1 MYSSYFLQIE
11 GGLLFLIIIALII
24 IIPTAVLLSRRK
36 GKTTDNTSLQ
46 LMQQNTSQQIESMQ
60 QNTSQQIESMRNVFQ
75 DQIEAMRVEYGDR
88 FQNIPSEDL
97 VKELEGRV
105 NNHRSWSIKEIDK
118 GNRERIEKLTEITN
132 ELKEDARDEMAEY
145 AKKLIA
151 ESSVSRQE
159 FEDIEKRLDRFAG
172 DETKEEY
179 LKFLSDTFDS
189 RKQQTIN
196 WKCNLIKLLRGG
208 IAPDIDQEK
217 LSRESIPTGSTL
229 KKFLKDLVQNNIVD
243 QQNIDSFVIN
253 ENYHWMYSYI
263 DKPQWLKDEFER
275 RDLMANKEKDYQ
287 KWMQN
292 NLDKIESGLLKEER
306 EMSMET
312 GTIDFFCR
320 DVNGRPVGLELK
332 YPKASK
338 SDGKQLIAYAKEQ
351 RELPGGEN
359 FRGIMIAPEIHD
371 GLKKLLAEQGLE
383 YEEVPWNDEGNNL
396 KEETNSDVEM
406 DRIMVSEN
414 ENNPVSESLEDT
426 LPNEFETKDE
436 STKFSKG
443 TLPKG
448 F

>member
-1 MYSSYFLQIE
+1 M
-11 GGLLFLIIIALII
+11 IIIALII
-24 IIPTAVLLSRRK
+24 ILPTAVLLSRRK
-36 GKTTDNTSLQ
+36 GKTTDSASLQ
-46 LMQQNTSQQIESMQ
+46 LLQ
-60 QNTSQQIESMRNVFQ
+60 QNTSQQIESMRNAFQ
-75 DQIEAMRVEYGDR
+75 EQINAMRSEYGDR
-88 FQNIPSEDL
+88 FQTIPSEDL

-105 NNHRSWSIKEIDK
+105 KNHRSWSISEIDK
-118 GNRERIEKLTEITN
+118 GNRERIEKLTEITD

-159 FEDIEKRLDRFAG
+159 FEDIERRLDRFAG

-179 LKFLSDTFDS
+179 LKFLSDIFDS

-196 WKCNLIKLLRGG
+196 WKCNLIKLLRSG

-217 LSRESIPTGSTL
+217 LSHESIPTGVTL
-229 KKFLKDLVQNNIVD
+229 KKFLKDLVENKIVD
-243 QQNIDSFVIN
+243 QQKIDSFVIS
-253 ENYHWMYSYI
+253 EDYHWMYSYI

-275 RDLMANKEKDYQ
+275 RDLMVNKEKEYQ
-287 KWMQN
+287 KWLNN
-292 NLDKIESGLLKEER
+292 NLDKVELGLLKEER

-320 DVNGRPVGLELK
+320 DVHGQPVGLELK

-338 SDGKQLIAYAKEQ
+338 SDGKQIIAYAKEQ

-359 FRGIMIAPEIHD
+359 FRGMMIAPEIHD
-371 GLKKLLAEQGLE
+371 GLKKLLEEQGLE
-383 YEEVPWNDEGNNL
+383 YKEINWNDEESDFTEKND
-396 KEETNSDVEM
+396 SDVNM
-406 DRIMVSEN
+406 DGTVVSEN
-414 ENNPVSESLEDT
+414 ENNSVNESLEDT
-426 LPNEFETKDE
+426 LSNEFKTKEE
-436 STKFSKG
+436 SPTFSKG

>member
-24 IIPTAVLLSRRK
+24 IIPTSVLLSRRK
-36 GKTTDNTSLQ
+36 RKTTDSTSLQ
-46 LMQQNTSQQIESMQ
+46 LMQQNTSQQIES
-60 QNTSQQIESMRNVFQ
+60 IRNVFQ
-75 DQIEAMRVEYGDR
+75 DQINAMRSEYGDR

-196 WKCNLIKLLRGG
+196 WKCNLIKLLRSG

-217 LSRESIPTGSTL
+217 LSHESIPTGVTL
-229 KKFLKDLVQNNIVD
+229 KKFLKDLVENKIVD
-243 QQNIDSFVIN
+243 QQKIDSFVIS
-253 ENYHWMYSYI
+253 EDYHWMYSYI

-275 RDLMANKEKDYQ
+275 RDLMVNKEKEYQ
-287 KWMQN
+287 KWLNN
-292 NLDKIESGLLKEER
+292 NLDKVELGLLKEER

-320 DVNGRPVGLELK
+320 DVHGQPVGLELK

-338 SDGKQLIAYAKEQ
+338 SDGKQIIAYAKEQ

-359 FRGIMIAPEIHD
+359 FRGMMIAPEIHD
-371 GLKKLLAEQGLE
+371 GLKKLLEEQGLE
-383 YEEVPWNDEGNNL
+383 YKEINWNDEESDFTEKND
-396 KEETNSDVEM
+396 SDVNM
-406 DRIMVSEN
+406 DGTVVSEN
-414 ENNPVSESLEDT
+414 ENNSVNESLEDT
-426 LPNEFETKDE
+426 LSNEFKTKEE
-436 STKFSKG
+436 SPTFSKG

>member
-60 QNTSQQIESMRNVFQ
+60 QNTSQQIESIRNVFQ
-75 DQIEAMRVEYGDR
+75 DQINAMRSEYGDR

-196 WKCNLIKLLRGG
+196 WKCNLIKLLRG
-208 IAPDIDQEK
+208 
-217 LSRESIPTGSTL
+217 
-229 KKFLKDLVQNNIVD
+229 
-243 QQNIDSFVIN
+243 
-253 ENYHWMYSYI
+253 
-263 DKPQWLKDEFER
+263 
-275 RDLMANKEKDYQ
+275 
-287 KWMQN
+287 
-292 NLDKIESGLLKEER
+292 
-306 EMSMET
+306 
-312 GTIDFFCR
+312 
-320 DVNGRPVGLELK
+320 
-332 YPKASK
+332 
-338 SDGKQLIAYAKEQ
+338 
-351 RELPGGEN
+351 
-359 FRGIMIAPEIHD
+359 
-371 GLKKLLAEQGLE
+371 
-383 YEEVPWNDEGNNL
+383 
-396 KEETNSDVEM
+396 
-406 DRIMVSEN
+406 
-414 ENNPVSESLEDT
+414 
-426 LPNEFETKDE
+426 
-436 STKFSKG
+436 
-443 TLPKG
+443 
-448 F
+448 

>member
-1 MYSSYFLQIE
+1 
-11 GGLLFLIIIALII
+11 LIIIALII
-24 IIPTAVLLSRRK
+24 ILPTAVLLSRRK
-36 GKTTDNTSLQ
+36 GKTTDSASLQ
-46 LMQQNTSQQIESMQ
+46 LLQ
-60 QNTSQQIESMRNVFQ
+60 QNTSQQIESMRNAFQ
-75 DQIEAMRVEYGDR
+75 EQINAMRSEYGDR
-88 FQNIPSEDL
+88 FQTIPSEDL

-105 NNHRSWSIKEIDK
+105 KNHRSWSISEIDK
-118 GNRERIEKLTEITN
+118 GNRERIEKLTEITD

-159 FEDIEKRLDRFAG
+159 FEDIERRLDRFAG

-179 LKFLSDTFDS
+179 LKFLSDIFDS

-196 WKCNLIKLLRGG
+196 WKCNLIKLLRSG

-217 LSRESIPTGSTL
+217 LSHESIPTGVTL
-229 KKFLKDLVQNNIVD
+229 KKFLKDLVENKIVD
-243 QQNIDSFVIN
+243 QQKIDSFVIS
-253 ENYHWMYSYI
+253 EDYHWMYSYI

-275 RDLMANKEKDYQ
+275 RDLMVNKEKEYQ
-287 KWMQN
+287 KWLNN
-292 NLDKIESGLLKEER
+292 NLDKVELGLLKEER

-320 DVNGRPVGLELK
+320 DVHGQPVGLELK

-338 SDGKQLIAYAKEQ
+338 SDGKQIIAYAKEQ

-359 FRGIMIAPEIHD
+359 FRGMMIAPEIHD
-371 GLKKLLAEQGLE
+371 GLKKLLEEQGLE
-383 YEEVPWNDEGNNL
+383 YKEINWNDEESDFTEKND
-396 KEETNSDVEM
+396 SDVNM
-406 DRIMVSEN
+406 DGTVVSEN
-414 ENNPVSESLEDT
+414 ENNSVNESLEDT
-426 LPNEFETKDE
+426 LSNEFKTKEE
-436 STKFSKG
+436 SPTFSKG

>member
-1 MYSSYFLQIE
+1 MFSSYLLQIE

-24 IIPTAVLLSRRK
+24 ILPTAVLLSRRK
-36 GKTTDNTSLQ
+36 GKTTDSASLQ
-46 LMQQNTSQQIESMQ
+46 LLQ
-60 QNTSQQIESMRNVFQ
+60 QNTSQQIESMRNAFQ
-75 DQIEAMRVEYGDR
+75 EQINAMRSEYGDR
-88 FQNIPSEDL
+88 FQTIPSEDL

-105 NNHRSWSIKEIDK
+105 KNHRSWSISEIDK
-118 GNRERIEKLTEITN
+118 GNRERIEKLTEITD

-159 FEDIEKRLDRFAG
+159 FEDIERRLDRFAG
-172 DETKEEY
+172 DETKEAY
-179 LKFLSDTFDS
+179 LKFLSDIFDS

-196 WKCNLIKLLRGG
+196 WKCNLIKLLRSG

-217 LSRESIPTGSTL
+217 LSHESIPTGVTL
-229 KKFLKDLVQNNIVD
+229 KKFLKDLVENKIVD
-243 QQNIDSFVIN
+243 QQKIDSFVIS
-253 ENYHWMYSYI
+253 EDYHWMYSYI

-275 RDLMANKEKDYQ
+275 RDLMVNKEKEYQ
-287 KWMQN
+287 KWLNN
-292 NLDKIESGLLKEER
+292 NLDKVELGLLKEER

-320 DVNGRPVGLELK
+320 DVHGQPVGLELK

-338 SDGKQLIAYAKEQ
+338 SDGKQIIAYAKEQ

-359 FRGIMIAPEIHD
+359 FRGMMIAPEIHD
-371 GLKKLLAEQGLE
+371 GLKKLLEEQGLE
-383 YEEVPWNDEGNNL
+383 YKEINWNDEESDFTEKND
-396 KEETNSDVEM
+396 SDVNM
-406 DRIMVSEN
+406 DGTVVSEN
-414 ENNPVSESLEDT
+414 ENNSVNESLEDT
-426 LPNEFETKDE
+426 LSNEFKTKEE
-436 STKFSKG
+436 SPTFSKG

>member
-1 MYSSYFLQIE
+1 VFSSYLLQIE
-11 GGLLFLIIIALII
+11 GGILFLIIIALII
-24 IIPTAVLLSRRK
+24 ILPTAVLLSRRK
-36 GKTTDNTSLQ
+36 GKTTDSASLQ
-46 LMQQNTSQQIESMQ
+46 LLQ
-60 QNTSQQIESMRNVFQ
+60 QNTSQQIESMRNAFQ
-75 DQIEAMRVEYGDR
+75 EQINAMRSEYGDR
-88 FQNIPSEDL
+88 FQTIPSEDL

-105 NNHRSWSIKEIDK
+105 KNHRSWSISEIDK
-118 GNRERIEKLTEITN
+118 GNRERIEKLTEITD

-159 FEDIEKRLDRFAG
+159 FEDIERRLDRFAG

-179 LKFLSDTFDS
+179 LKFLSDIFDS

-196 WKCNLIKLLRGG
+196 WKCNLIKLLRSG

-217 LSRESIPTGSTL
+217 LSHESIPTGVTL
-229 KKFLKDLVQNNIVD
+229 KKFLKDLVENKIVD
-243 QQNIDSFVIN
+243 QQKIDSFVIS
-253 ENYHWMYSYI
+253 EDYHWMYSYI

-275 RDLMANKEKDYQ
+275 RDLMVNKEKEYQ
-287 KWMQN
+287 KWLNN
-292 NLDKIESGLLKEER
+292 NLDKVELGLLKEER

-320 DVNGRPVGLELK
+320 DVHGQPVGLELK

-338 SDGKQLIAYAKEQ
+338 SDGKQIIAYAKEQ

-359 FRGIMIAPEIHD
+359 FRGMMIAPEIHD
-371 GLKKLLAEQGLE
+371 GLKKLLEEQGLE
-383 YEEVPWNDEGNNL
+383 YKEINWNDEESDFTEKND
-396 KEETNSDVEM
+396 SDVNM
-406 DRIMVSEN
+406 DGTVVSEN
-414 ENNPVSESLEDT
+414 ENNSVNESLEDT
-426 LPNEFETKDE
+426 LSNEFKTKEE
-436 STKFSKG
+436 SPTFSKG

>member
-1 MYSSYFLQIE
+1 MFSSYLLQIE

-24 IIPTAVLLSRRK
+24 ILPIAVLLSRRK
-36 GKTTDNTSLQ
+36 GKTTDSASLQ
-46 LMQQNTSQQIESMQ
+46 LLQ
-60 QNTSQQIESMRNVFQ
+60 QNTSQQIESMRNAFQ
-75 DQIEAMRVEYGDR
+75 EQINAMRSEYGDR
-88 FQNIPSEDL
+88 FQTIPSEDL

-105 NNHRSWSIKEIDK
+105 KNHRSWSISEIDK
-118 GNRERIEKLTEITN
+118 GNRERIEKLTEITD

-159 FEDIEKRLDRFAG
+159 FEDIERRLDRFAG

-179 LKFLSDTFDS
+179 LKFLSDIFDS

-196 WKCNLIKLLRGG
+196 WKCNLIKLLRSG
-208 IAPDIDQEK
+208 IAPDIDQQK
-217 LSRESIPTGSTL
+217 LSHESIPTGSTL
-229 KKFLKDLVQNNIVD
+229 KKFLKDLVENKIVD
-243 QQNIDSFVIN
+243 LQTIDSFIIS
-253 ENYHWMYSYI
+253 EDYHWMYSYI

-287 KWMQN
+287 KWLNN
-292 NLDKIESGLLKEER
+292 NLDKVELGLLKEER

-320 DVNGRPVGLELK
+320 DVDGQPVGLELK

-338 SDGKQLIAYAKEQ
+338 SDGKQIMAYAKEQ

-359 FRGIMIAPEIHD
+359 FRGMMIAPEIHD
-371 GLKKLLAEQGLE
+371 GLKKLLEEQGLE
-383 YEEVPWNDEGNNL
+383 YKEIIWNDEESNFTG
-396 KEETNSDVEM
+396 KEDFDIKMERTTMSV
-406 DRIMVSEN
+406 N
-414 ENNPVSESLEDT
+414 ENNSIDESLEDT
-426 LPNEFETKDE
+426 LSNEFKTKEE
-436 STKFSKG
+436 SPTFPKG

>member
-1 MYSSYFLQIE
+1 MFSSYLLQIE
-11 GGLLFLIIIALII
+11 GGILFLIIIALII
-24 IIPTAVLLSRRK
+24 ILPTAVLLSRRK
-36 GKTTDNTSLQ
+36 GKTTDSASLQ
-46 LMQQNTSQQIESMQ
+46 LLQ
-60 QNTSQQIESMRNVFQ
+60 QNTSQQIESMRNAFQ
-75 DQIEAMRVEYGDR
+75 EQINAMRSEYGDR
-88 FQNIPSEDL
+88 FQTIPSEDL

-105 NNHRSWSIKEIDK
+105 KNHRSWSISEIDK
-118 GNRERIEKLTEITN
+118 GNRERIEKLTEITD

-159 FEDIEKRLDRFAG
+159 FEDIERRLDRFAG

-179 LKFLSDTFDS
+179 LKFLSDIFDS

-196 WKCNLIKLLRGG
+196 WKCNLIKLLRSG

-217 LSRESIPTGSTL
+217 LSHESIPTGVTL
-229 KKFLKDLVQNNIVD
+229 KKFLKDLVENKIVD
-243 QQNIDSFVIN
+243 QQKIDSFVIS
-253 ENYHWMYSYI
+253 EDYHWMYSYI

-275 RDLMANKEKDYQ
+275 RDLMVNKEKEYQ
-287 KWMQN
+287 KWLNN
-292 NLDKIESGLLKEER
+292 NLDKVELGLLKEER

-320 DVNGRPVGLELK
+320 DVHGQPVGLELK

-338 SDGKQLIAYAKEQ
+338 SDGKQIIAYAKEQ

-359 FRGIMIAPEIHD
+359 FRGMMIAPEIHD
-371 GLKKLLAEQGLE
+371 GLKKLLEEQGLE
-383 YEEVPWNDEGNNL
+383 YKEINWNDEESDFTEKND
-396 KEETNSDVEM
+396 SDVNM
-406 DRIMVSEN
+406 DGTVVSEN
-414 ENNPVSESLEDT
+414 ENNSVNEYLEDT
-426 LPNEFETKDE
+426 LSNEFKTKEE
-436 STKFSKG
+436 SPTFSKG

>member
-1 MYSSYFLQIE
+1 MFSSYLLQIE
-11 GGLLFLIIIALII
+11 GGILFLIIIALII
-24 IIPTAVLLSRRK
+24 ILPTAVLLSRRK
-36 GKTTDNTSLQ
+36 GKTTDSASLQ
-46 LMQQNTSQQIESMQ
+46 LLQ
-60 QNTSQQIESMRNVFQ
+60 QNTSQQIESMRNAFQ
-75 DQIEAMRVEYGDR
+75 EQINAMRSEYGDR
-88 FQNIPSEDL
+88 FQTIPSEDL

-105 NNHRSWSIKEIDK
+105 KNHRSWSISEIDK
-118 GNRERIEKLTEITN
+118 GNRERIEKLTEITD

-159 FEDIEKRLDRFAG
+159 FEDIERRLDRFAG

-179 LKFLSDTFDS
+179 LKFLSDIFDS

-196 WKCNLIKLLRGG
+196 WKCNLIKLLRSG

-217 LSRESIPTGSTL
+217 LSHESIPTGVTL
-229 KKFLKDLVQNNIVD
+229 KKFLKDLVENKIVD
-243 QQNIDSFVIN
+243 QQKIDSFVIS
-253 ENYHWMYSYI
+253 EDYHWMYSYI

-275 RDLMANKEKDYQ
+275 RDLMVNKEKEYQ
-287 KWMQN
+287 KWLNN
-292 NLDKIESGLLKEER
+292 NLDKVELGLLKEER

-320 DVNGRPVGLELK
+320 DVHGQPVGLELK

-338 SDGKQLIAYAKEQ
+338 SDGKQIIAYAKEQ

-359 FRGIMIAPEIHD
+359 FRGMMIAPEIHD
-371 GLKKLLAEQGLE
+371 GLKKLLEEQGLE
-383 YEEVPWNDEGNNL
+383 YKEINWNDEESDFTEKND
-396 KEETNSDVEM
+396 SDVNM
-406 DRIMVSEN
+406 DGTVVSEN
-414 ENNPVSESLEDT
+414 ENNSVNEPLEDT
-426 LPNEFETKDE
+426 LSNEFKTKEE
-436 STKFSKG
+436 SPTFSKG

>member
-1 MYSSYFLQIE
+1 MFSSYLLQIE
-11 GGLLFLIIIALII
+11 GGILFLIIIALII
-24 IIPTAVLLSRRK
+24 ILPTAVLLSRRK
-36 GKTTDNTSLQ
+36 GKTTDSASLQ
-46 LMQQNTSQQIESMQ
+46 LLQ
-60 QNTSQQIESMRNVFQ
+60 QNTSQQIESMRNAFQ
-75 DQIEAMRVEYGDR
+75 EQINAMRSEYGDR
-88 FQNIPSEDL
+88 FQTIPSEDL

-105 NNHRSWSIKEIDK
+105 KNHRSWSISEIDK
-118 GNRERIEKLTEITN
+118 GNRERIEKLTEITD

-159 FEDIEKRLDRFAG
+159 FEDIERRLDRFAG

-179 LKFLSDTFDS
+179 LKFLSDIFDS

-196 WKCNLIKLLRGG
+196 WKCNLIKLLRSG

-217 LSRESIPTGSTL
+217 LSHESIPTGVTL
-229 KKFLKDLVQNNIVD
+229 KKFLKDLVENKIVD
-243 QQNIDSFVIN
+243 QQKIDSFVIS
-253 ENYHWMYSYI
+253 EDYHWMYSYI

-275 RDLMANKEKDYQ
+275 RDLMVNKEKEYQ
-287 KWMQN
+287 KWLNN
-292 NLDKIESGLLKEER
+292 NLDKVELGLLKEER

-320 DVNGRPVGLELK
+320 DVHGQPVGLELK

-338 SDGKQLIAYAKEQ
+338 SDGKQIIAYAKEQ

-359 FRGIMIAPEIHD
+359 FRGMMIAPEIHD
-371 GLKKLLAEQGLE
+371 GLKKLLEEQGLE
-383 YEEVPWNDEGNNL
+383 YKEINWNDEESDFTEKND
-396 KEETNSDVEM
+396 SDVNM
-406 DRIMVSEN
+406 DGTVVSEN
-414 ENNPVSESLEDT
+414 ENNSVNESLEDT
-426 LPNEFETKDE
+426 LSNEFKTKEE
-436 STKFSKG
+436 SPTFSKG

>member
-1 MYSSYFLQIE
+1 MFSSYLLQIE
-11 GGLLFLIIIALII
+11 GGILFLIIIALII
-24 IIPTAVLLSRRK
+24 ILPTAVLLSRRK
-36 GKTTDNTSLQ
+36 GKTTDSASLQ
-46 LMQQNTSQQIESMQ
+46 LLQ
-60 QNTSQQIESMRNVFQ
+60 QNTSQQIESMRNAFQ
-75 DQIEAMRVEYGDR
+75 EQINAMRSEYGDR
-88 FQNIPSEDL
+88 FQTIPSEDL

-105 NNHRSWSIKEIDK
+105 KNHRSWSISEIDK
-118 GNRERIEKLTEITN
+118 GNRERIEKLTEITD

-159 FEDIEKRLDRFAG
+159 FEDIERRLDRFAG

-179 LKFLSDTFDS
+179 LKFLSDIFDS

-196 WKCNLIKLLRGG
+196 WKCNLIKLLRSG

-217 LSRESIPTGSTL
+217 LSHESIPTGVTL
-229 KKFLKDLVQNNIVD
+229 KKFLKDLVENKIVD
-243 QQNIDSFVIN
+243 QQKIDSFVIS
-253 ENYHWMYSYI
+253 EDYHWMYSYI

-275 RDLMANKEKDYQ
+275 RDLMVNKEKEYQ
-287 KWMQN
+287 KWLNN
-292 NLDKIESGLLKEER
+292 NLDKVELGLLKEER

-320 DVNGRPVGLELK
+320 DVHGQPVGLELK

-338 SDGKQLIAYAKEQ
+338 SDGKQIIAYAKEQ

-359 FRGIMIAPEIHD
+359 FRGMMIAPEIHD
-371 GLKKLLAEQGLE
+371 GLKKLLEEQGLE
-383 YEEVPWNDEGNNL
+383 YKEINWNDEESDFTEKND
-396 KEETNSDVEM
+396 SDVNM
-406 DRIMVSEN
+406 DGTVVSEN
-414 ENNPVSESLEDT
+414 ENNYVNESLEDT
-426 LPNEFETKDE
+426 LSNEFKTKEE
-436 STKFSKG
+436 SPTFSKG

>member
-1 MYSSYFLQIE
+1 MFSSYILQID

-36 GKTTDNTSLQ
+36 GKTTDDVSLQ
-46 LMQQNTSQQIESMQ
+46 LMQQNTSQQID
-60 QNTSQQIESMRNVFQ
+60 SMRNVLQ
-75 DQIEAMRVEYGDR
+75 EQINAMRSDYGDR

-105 NNHRSWSIKEIDK
+105 KNHRSWSINEIDK
-118 GNRERIEKLTEITN
+118 GNRERIEKITEITD

-159 FEDIEKRLDRFAG
+159 FEDIERRLDRFAG
-172 DETKEEY
+172 DETKDEY
-179 LKFLSDTFDS
+179 LQFLSSIFDS

-196 WKCNLIKLLRGG
+196 WKCNLIKLLRSG

-217 LSRESIPTGSTL
+217 LSRESIPTGLTL
-229 KKFLKDLVQNNIVD
+229 EKFLKNLVQNKIVD
-243 QQNIDSFVIN
+243 KQNIDSFVIS
-253 ENYHWMYSYI
+253 EDYHWMYSYI

-287 KWMQN
+287 KWMNN
-292 NLDKIESGLLKEER
+292 NLHKVESGLLKEER

-320 DVNGRPVGLELK
+320 DVNGQPVGLELK
-332 YPKASK
+332 YPKATK
-338 SDGKQLIAYAKEQ
+338 SDGKQIIAYAKEQ
-351 RELPGGEN
+351 RDLPGGEN
-359 FRGIMIAPEIHD
+359 FRGIMIAPDIHD
-371 GLKKLLAEQGLE
+371 GLKKLLTEQRLE
-383 YEEVPWNDEGNNL
+383 YKEIIWND
-396 KEETNSDVEM
+396 D
-406 DRIMVSEN
+406 
-414 ENNPVSESLEDT
+414 ENNPVSESLEDIT
-426 LPNEFETKDE
+426 SNGFETKEE

>member
-1 MYSSYFLQIE
+1 IL
-11 GGLLFLIIIALII
+11 
-24 IIPTAVLLSRRK
+24 PTAVLLSRRK
-36 GKTTDNTSLQ
+36 GKTTDSASLQ
-46 LMQQNTSQQIESMQ
+46 LLQ
-60 QNTSQQIESMRNVFQ
+60 QNTSQQIESMRNAFQ
-75 DQIEAMRVEYGDR
+75 EQINAMRSEYGDR
-88 FQNIPSEDL
+88 FQTIPSEDL

-105 NNHRSWSIKEIDK
+105 KNHRSWSISEIDK
-118 GNRERIEKLTEITN
+118 GNRERIEKLTEITD

-159 FEDIEKRLDRFAG
+159 FEDIERRLDRFAG

-179 LKFLSDTFDS
+179 LKFLSDIFDS

-196 WKCNLIKLLRGG
+196 WKCNLIKLLRSG

-217 LSRESIPTGSTL
+217 LSHESIPTGVTL
-229 KKFLKDLVQNNIVD
+229 KKFLKDLVENKIVD
-243 QQNIDSFVIN
+243 QQKIDSFVIS
-253 ENYHWMYSYI
+253 EDYHWMYSYI

-275 RDLMANKEKDYQ
+275 RDLMVNKEKEYQ
-287 KWMQN
+287 KWLNN
-292 NLDKIESGLLKEER
+292 NLDKVELGLLKEER

-320 DVNGRPVGLELK
+320 DVHGQPVGLELK

-338 SDGKQLIAYAKEQ
+338 SDGKQIIAYAKEQ

-359 FRGIMIAPEIHD
+359 FRGMMIAPEIHD
-371 GLKKLLAEQGLE
+371 GLKKLLEEQGLE
-383 YEEVPWNDEGNNL
+383 YKEINWNDEESDFTEKND
-396 KEETNSDVEM
+396 SDVNM
-406 DRIMVSEN
+406 DGTVVSEN
-414 ENNPVSESLEDT
+414 ENNSVNESLEDT
-426 LPNEFETKDE
+426 LSNEFKTKEE
-436 STKFSKG
+436 SPTFSKG